1 MRKLAIVTVA
11 ILAVALVGGQSAYA
25 NYCARDVVPA
35 ATLLVPYASV
45 GLTNIGTG
53 YVPDANKPTTL
64 FSMTNV
70 SATAQIVH
78 VTVWNALSVPEID
91 FDVILSGYD
100 TWQINFRDL
109 LAGNF
114 TAFDTAKT
122 TLWTAPFSSTPLR
135 PFEWG
140 PNGQDARDT
149 GYWPGPNV
157 GATLPAPEDRT
168 AIGSLCGTSSPP
180 YGDLT
185 SLSGLIVAK
194 FTGPLEAYAHA
205 GCGGVDVRGDKS
217 SWLTSLGVDP
227 VFFYVT
233 ADVATRCSTQFPDSE
248 TYFAPG
254 GVGGYDNVLIGD
266 IIYFDPVNNYSE
278 MFNAVA
284 IEATQFA
291 LPGVL
296 PGVTQQS
303 LIASGGY
310 YDGATFYGFV
320 DGREPLGTAFGFRYA
335 DFAPTFSST
344 AIVWKNKSDF
354 TPGGDVDD
362 CVRYL
367 YYAFDDNEHSMS
379 RTSTTGPSGTLITD
393 IDPNQFPFET
403 QKVTINK
410 AQFDVFQLDAGANKV
425 GWMMLVFPPS
435 YGAGNPF
442 LDETN
447 LYVQAWVGMTFQY
460 NIGGNKFSAGSEAA
474 LLGNYHCWGDAIP
487 ELNTYAGYE
496 K

>member
-1 MRKLAIVTVA
+1 MRKFAIVTVA

-78 VTVWNALSVPEID
+78 VTVWDALSVPQID

-180 YGDLT
+180 YGDLS
-185 SLSGLIVAK
+185 SLSSLIVAK

-205 GCGGVDVRGDKS
+205 GCGGVDVRGDKT

-233 ADVATRCSTQFPDSE
+233 ADVAVRCSTLFPNDLN
-248 TYFAPG
+248 YF
-254 GVGGYDNVLIGD
+254 VGPTAVASSDNVLIGD

-278 MFNAVA
+278 MFNAVS
-284 IEATQFA
+284 IEA
-291 LPGVL
+291 GNVL
-296 PGVTQQS
+296 ATSDNQ
-303 LIASGGY
+303 
-310 YDGATFYGFV
+310 TFY
-320 DGREPLGTAFGFRYA
+320 DNDDTREPLGTAFGFRYA
-335 DFAPTFSST
+335 DYAPTFSST

-435 YGAGNPF
+435 YGAGNPYQS
-442 LDETN
+442 ETDMD
-447 LYVQAWVGMTFQY
+447 VQAWVGMTFQY

-474 LLGNYHCWGDAIP
+474 LLGNYHCNSTEVIP
-487 ELNTYAGYE
+487 QLNTYTGIFE
-496 K
+496 

>member
-1 MRKLAIVTVA
+1 MRKLVVLTVA
-11 ILAVALVGGQSAYA
+11 VLAAASAGAQQLVYST
-25 NYCARDVVPA
+25 YCSRDVVPA

-53 YVPDANKPTTL
+53 LIPDANKPTTL

-78 VTVWNALSVPEID
+78 VTVWDALSVPQID

-100 TWQINFRDL
+100 TWQINFRDM

-122 TLWTAPFSSTPLR
+122 SLWAPNTPTR

-149 GYWPGPNV
+149 SYWPGSAP

-168 AIGSLCGTSSPP
+168 AIGTLCGSNSPP

-185 SLSGLIVAK
+185 DLSGLIIAK
-194 FTGPLEAYAHA
+194 FTGPLEAYVHA
-205 GCGGVDVRGDKS
+205 GCGGTDVRGDKT

-254 GVGGYDNVLIGD
+254 GVAAYDNVLIGD
-266 IIYFDPVNNYSE
+266 IIYFDPANNYSE
-278 MFNAVA
+278 MFNAVS
-284 IEATQFA
+284 IEAI
-291 LPGVL
+291 PGD
-296 PGVTQQS
+296 
-303 LIASGGY
+303 SGNFGE
-310 YDGATFYGFV
+310 TFYDLN

-335 DFAPTFSST
+335 DYQDIFSST

-354 TPGGDVDD
+354 TPTGDVDD

-367 YYAFDDNEHSMS
+367 YYAFDDNEHSLS

-403 QKVTINK
+403 QKVAINK
-410 AQFDVFQLDAGANKV
+410 AQFDVYQLDAGANKV
-425 GWMMLVFPPS
+425 GWIALVFPPS
-435 YGAGNPF
+435 YPPGNPYYDV
-442 LDETN
+442 DEFN
-447 LYVQAWVGMTFQY
+447 PDVQAWVGITFQY
-460 NIGGNKFSAGSEAA
+460 NIGGNRFSAGTEAA
-474 LLGNYHCWGDAIP
+474 HDNAHCRP
-487 ELNTYAGYE
+487 RS
-496 K
+496 

>member
-25 NYCARDVVPA
+25 NYCSRDVVPA

-78 VTVWNALSVPEID
+78 VTVWDALSVPQID

-168 AIGSLCGTSSPP
+168 AIGSLCGISSPP

-284 IEATQFA
+284 IEA
-291 LPGVL
+291 
-296 PGVTQQS
+296 
-303 LIASGGY
+303 IA
-310 YDGATFYGFV
+310 GATGSDRETFYDLG
-320 DGREPLGTAFGFRYA
+320 DGREPLATAFAFRYA

-403 QKVTINK
+403 QKVVINK
-410 AQFDVFQLDAGANKV
+410 AQFDVFQLDAGTNKV
-425 GWMMLVFPPS
+425 GWMALLFPPS
-435 YGAGNPF
+435 YPPGNPYYDADPF
-442 LDETN
+442 NYT
-447 LYVQAWVGMTFQY
+447 VQAWVGMTFQY
-460 NIGGNKFSAGSEAA
+460 NIGGNKFSAGTEALSDNA
-474 LLGNYHCWGDAIP
+474 HCAP
-487 ELNTYAGYE
+487 R
-496 K
+496 